1 MIFDFGSEIYIWA
14 GRAADRTGFQK
25 ALAYAKELVSLIF
38 FRADVIDTFIALFII
53 QLSFTLSVHS
63 SYSSNSLHHIY
74 QIVNFFL
81 ETTLAKNDPIG
92 VFF

>member
-38 FRADVIDTFIALFII
+38 F
-53 QLSFTLSVHS
+53 QS
-63 SYSSNSLHHIY
+63 
-74 QIVNFFL
+74 
-81 ETTLAKNDPIG
+81 
-92 VFF
+92 